1 MIKEL
6 SKNLKINHT
15 FKGGNCNLY
24 NWKICIQ
31 NKQRNS
37 KVINKNTNHPTR
49 KNDQEQNKKT
59 EWKINLGISVVLS
72 HSVVSDSLW
81 PHVSLSIDPGK
92 NIGMDCHF
100 LLQRNFTTQ
109 GSNLGLESLA
119 LAGRF
124 FTTKPPGKPM
134 NFITLLVVRKMQ
146 IKIINVILNYWQY
159 LTRMQKKRN
168 TYIILLGLTIC
179 QKLCWAHAISD
190 TNLNM
195 DKEIITLLTKAFIVK
210 AMVFLVVIY
219 GCDSWTMKKVEHQR
233 IGVFKLW
240 CWRRL
245 LSVLW
250 TIGNQTSQS

>member
-1 MIKEL
+1 MSAANKENFISSLKNTTQYPKENVVSFIMIITNNFGMIKES
-6 SKNLKINHT
+6 SKNLKTNHR
-15 FKGGNCNLY
+15 FKEGNCNLY
-24 NWKICIQ
+24 NWQVCIQ

-72 HSVVSDSLW
+72 HSVVSDSLR
-81 PHVSLSIDPGK
+81 PHISLSIDPGK

-134 NFITLLVVRKMQ
+134 NFITLLVIRKMQ
-146 IKIINVILNYWQY
+146 IKIINVILNYYIDNIWPEC
-159 LTRMQKKRN
+159 RKKG
-168 TYIILLGLTIC
+168 T
-179 QKLCWAHAISD
+179 
-190 TNLNM
+190 
-195 DKEIITLLTKAFIVK
+195 
-210 AMVFLVVIY
+210 VI
-219 GCDSWTMKKVEHQR
+219 
-233 IGVFKLW
+233 
-240 CWRRL
+240 
-245 LSVLW
+245 
-250 TIGNQTSQS
+250 